1 MSKLSSV
8 FGILSKRLKHRSYS
22 ILLFSIIVFFI
33 EMLGV
38 GVLLPLLKI
47 LTDENFTNTMPKLAN
62 FISFFSFNI
71 FENLEQ
77 SENNFIKT
85 KLIVGGCVL
94 IAITFF
100 LKFIFLTFHSYLL
113 LNYKAQIQEYLSMEL
128 LKKYSY
134 VELEY
139 YFIKN
144 SSELI
149 RNITSDVSHFS
160 SYIMSILIL
169 ITECFIFIGISIIL
183 ISQQP
188 INSLI
193 TLFAFSL
200 IILVLYNLSKKKLLS
215 YGSQR
220 VLFEGERIK
229 IINQIIEGFKEIKI
243 LGRSLDILNKFN
255 FFNKKSFSLSA
266 KIGMISASQRFF
278 LEFFLVIC
286 LLSIIFI
293 IISSTKN
300 FDDVIYSIGLFA
312 VVMFRLYPS
321 FSKILSNLNNLRASR
336 ISVIKVFDDIMKVP
350 NELEEYTKNK
360 ISFNKEININDI
372 SFKYKTRSEKVFQ
385 SLSLKIKKGEMIGFI
400 GESGVGKST
409 FIEIMMGFLKPD
421 NGKILIDGKD
431 IFKNLREWRNQIGY
445 VTQKNFIED
454 GTILSNIALGISENE
469 VNFEKIKK
477 CATESQL
484 DNFIKSLEKGFDT
497 KVGERGVQLSEGQ
510 RKRIAIARALY
521 NDPEVIFLDEATS
534 SLDKATEKEFLKI
547 INDLKFKK
555 TIIIITHDISTL
567 SGCDK
572 VYKIFNRSLSLVK
585 NL

>member
-1 MSKLSSV
+1 
-8 FGILSKRLKHRSYS
+8 
-22 ILLFSIIVFFI
+22 
-33 EMLGV
+33 
-38 GVLLPLLKI
+38 
-47 LTDENFTNTMPKLAN
+47 
-62 FISFFSFNI
+62 
-71 FENLEQ
+71 
-77 SENNFIKT
+77 
-85 KLIVGGCVL
+85 
-94 IAITFF
+94 
-100 LKFIFLTFHSYLL
+100 
-113 LNYKAQIQEYLSMEL
+113 
-128 LKKYSY
+128 
-134 VELEY
+134 
-139 YFIKN
+139 
-144 SSELI
+144 
-149 RNITSDVSHFS
+149 
-160 SYIMSILIL
+160 
-169 ITECFIFIGISIIL
+169 
-183 ISQQP
+183 
-188 INSLI
+188 
-193 TLFAFSL
+193 
-200 IILVLYNLSKKKLLS
+200 
-215 YGSQR
+215 
-220 VLFEGERIK
+220 
-229 IINQIIEGFKEIKI
+229 
-243 LGRSLDILNKFN
+243 
-255 FFNKKSFSLSA
+255 
-266 KIGMISASQRFF
+266 MISASQRFF

-547 INDLKFKK
+547 INDLKFKNNNNNN
-555 TIIIITHDISTL
+555 T
-567 SGCDK
+567 
-572 VYKIFNRSLSLVK
+572 
-585 NL
+585 